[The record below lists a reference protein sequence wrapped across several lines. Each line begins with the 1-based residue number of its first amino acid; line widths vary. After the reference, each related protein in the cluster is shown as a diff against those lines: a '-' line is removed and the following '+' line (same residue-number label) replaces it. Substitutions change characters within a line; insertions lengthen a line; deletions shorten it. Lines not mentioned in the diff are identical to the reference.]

1 MERFDVPEILRISLD
16 EIFLQAMQLLRM
28 RSDKPCDS
36 TNVISFL
43 LSSLDAP
50 NRTSVENAIANLVEL
65 GALASAKQHNI
76 YELTTFGEVLARLP
90 VDPRIGKMLLVG
102 LYFEC
107 FDSIL
112 TIATASCYRTPF
124 VLPLNDRDK
133 KRARQSF
140 ERFGARQNSDHI
152 ALLNAFNGWT
162 SAFSS
167 GGRRAGEAYCRKNFL
182 STQTMYVVFER
193 EAREFQ
199 SFHFFIFSITSLK

>member
-50 NRTSVENAIANLVEL
+50 NRKSVENAIANLVEL

-112 TIATASCYRTPF
+112 TI
-124 VLPLNDRDK
+124 LIK
-133 KRARQSF
+133 
-140 ERFGARQNSDHI
+140 
-152 ALLNAFNGWT
+152 
-162 SAFSS
+162 FSS
-167 GGRRAGEAYCRKNFL
+167 TSVTTRA
-182 STQTMYVVFER
+182 T
-193 EAREFQ
+193 
-199 SFHFFIFSITSLK
+199 